1 MLSLTLGNG
10 MAVTKNRKGRKRKT
24 VARREPNG
32 RAQRVN
38 IDYRGMAALT
48 PHRIPLPVAYRL
60 DERAESYLGRLN
72 IVWRTSGL
80 PRANRPGIPDE
91 EYEAGRRYQKTVHA
105 YLALANAPRLAQLRV
120 IAEASFD
127 PESMP
132 TDQVFRRNDPEGIA
146 LTQRYMDAYEAVSE
160 SAGRED
166 NNRHKALR
174 RAVHDEPCAPDQIIH
189 LREALH
195 SLAVFYGLTNHGKSN
210 VK

>member
-1 MLSLTLGNG
+1 MLTQTLNG
-10 MAVTKNRKGRKRKT
+10 IGMTKTRKGRRRKT

-32 RAQRVN
+32 RAQRVSVN
-38 IDYRGMAALT
+38 YQAMAALT
-48 PHRIPLPVAYRL
+48 PHRIRLPVAYRT
-60 DERAESYLGRLN
+60 DARAESYLGRLN

-80 PRANRPGIPDE
+80 PSAIRPGIPDE

-132 TDQVFRRNDPEGIA
+132 VDQVFRRNDPEGLA
-146 LTQRYMDAYEAVSE
+146 LTQRYTDAYVAVSE
-160 SAGRED
+160 SAGREGHK
-166 NNRHKALR
+166 RHMAIK
-174 RAVHDEPCAPDQIIH
+174 RAIHDEPCSPEQLIH

-195 SLAVFYGLTNHGKSN
+195 SLAVFYGLTNQGKSN